1 MGSSVEATEVDVLDN
16 KQVGACLAKINN
28 QIIKMRFAV
37 KKGKAWALKELF
49 RKIRKIKTEDTKKE
63 DRKTIK
69 VRKTCDASCWC
80 AYKCVNEK
88 QLHHS
93 IE

>member
-1 MGSSVEATEVDVLDN
+1 MGSSVEASDVDLLDN

-37 KKGKAWALKELF
+37 KRGKAWALKDLS

-63 DRKTIK
+63 ERKTLK
-69 VRKTCDASCWC
+69 VNLDENFLLNCR
-80 AYKCVNEK
+80 
-88 QLHHS
+88 
-93 IE
+93 